1 MVCLR
6 MLIDANHVRLSGVK
20 SWNGLT
26 SVWKRGE
33 IKGKE
38 ERSITHVIRRITH
51 VNDLRNQRQ
60 GRKVNYARY
69 KGDNARKFP
78 LTYVR
83 FMLTYVRH
91 CFLRIR
97 VFDD

>member
-1 MVCLR
+1 MIFEVLMVCLR

-38 ERSITHVIRRITH
+38 KRSVTHVVRTITHAIGL
-51 VNDLRNQRQ
+51 LR
-60 GRKVNYARY
+60 
-69 KGDNARKFP
+69 
-78 LTYVR
+78 T
-83 FMLTYVRH
+83 
-91 CFLRIR
+91 
-97 VFDD
+97 